1 MKISTVAKTAGVGIE
16 TVRFYERRKLIKQP
30 LKPRDG
36 GIRSYPYET
45 VVRIKFIRR
54 AQELGFSLKEVTELL
69 SLQTDPESDCSDVR
83 TRAVAKHH
91 EVDEKIDQLIA
102 IRSALERII
111 KSCPG
116 SGSATSCS
124 ILDELEKG
132 AKK

>member
-1 MKISTVAKTAGVGIE
+1 MKISTVAKSAGVGIE
-16 TVRFYERRKLIKQP
+16 TVRFYERRKLIEQP

-36 GIRSYPYET
+36 GIRSYPYEM

-83 TRAVAKHH
+83 TRAVIKHQ
-91 EVDEKIDQLIA
+91 EVIDKIDQLKA
-102 IRSALERII
+102 IKSALERVIG
-111 KSCPG
+111 SCTG
-116 SGSATSCS
+116 SGSATCCS